1 MTALLLAA
9 ASLLYL
15 LAAVLM
21 LTLLVGVAAALPLR
35 RAATGGLGGAV
46 VAHLAHDGLQWANT
60 GRGPFA
66 GTHEAL
72 STLALLVAVAAL
84 ALRLRERR
92 LESLATF
99 VAPLSLLMLLA
110 SQGVGARPATP
121 LSGAL
126 LGVHVGSTILGTAA
140 FTVAFAL
147 AAAYLVQEREVRQK
161 RLRGMFQRLPPLEVL
176 DVASF
181 RSIALGLPALT
192 LGIATGIFAG
202 LQEALG
208 HGMPLVSWRHYLAL
222 GVWAVFAAVLVLR
235 LVAGW
240 RGHRAAIGTIVGY
253 VSALLVLVGYF
264 VRGAG
269 P

>member
-1 MTALLLAA
+1 MIGGLLAA
-9 ASLLYL
+9 AALLYL
-15 LAAVLM
+15 VAAVLM
-21 LTLLVGVAAALPLR
+21 LTHLVGVESALPLR
-35 RAATGGLGGAV
+35 RAATASLGGAV
-46 VAHLAHDGLQWANT
+46 VAHLAHDGLRWAST
-60 GRGPFA
+60 GLGPFA
-66 GTHEAL
+66 GIHEGL
-72 STLALLVAVAAL
+72 STLALVVAFAGL
-84 ALRLRERR
+84 GLRLRERR
-92 LESLATF
+92 LESLAAF
-99 VAPLSLLMLLA
+99 VTPLSLLMLLA
-110 SQGVGARPATP
+110 SQGVGVRPAMP

-161 RLRGMFQRLPPLEVL
+161 RLRGMFLRLPPLEVL

-192 LGIATGIFAG
+192 LGIATGLFAG
-202 LQEALG
+202 VQEALG
-208 HGMPLVSWRHYLAL
+208 HGVPLVSWRHYLAL
-222 GVWAVFAAVLVLR
+222 GVWAVFAGVLVLR

-253 VSALLVLVGYF
+253 VSALMVLVGYF

-269 P
+269 R

>member
-1 MTALLLAA
+1 MLGGLVA
-9 ASLLYL
+9 ASALLYL
-15 LAAVLM
+15 IAAVLM
-21 LTLLVGVAAALPLR
+21 LTHLVGVAPTVPAR
-35 RAATGGLGGAV
+35 RAATATLGGAV
-46 VAHLAHDGLQWANT
+46 AAHLAHDVMRWAAA

-66 GTHEAL
+66 GLHEGL
-72 STLALLVAVAAL
+72 STLALLVAAVAL
-84 ALRLRERR
+84 ALRVRGRR
-92 LESLATF
+92 LETLGVF
-99 VAPLSLLMLLA
+99 VAPLTLLMLLA
-110 SQGVGARPATP
+110 SQGVGARPSTP

-181 RSIALGLPALT
+181 RSTALGLPALT
-192 LGIATGIFAG
+192 LGIVTGLLAG
-202 LQEALG
+202 AQESVG
-208 HGMPLVSWRHYLAL
+208 HGVPVVSWRHYLAL

-240 RGHRAAIGTIVGY
+240 RGRRAAIGTIVGY
-253 VSALLVLVGYF
+253 ASAVTVLAGYF

>member
-1 MTALLLAA
+1 MLGGLLAA
-9 ASLLYL
+9 AALLYL
-15 LAAVLM
+15 ISAVLM
-21 LTLLVGVAAALPLR
+21 LTHLVGVASTLPSR
-35 RAATGGLGGAV
+35 RAATVSLGAAM
-46 VAHLAHDGLQWANT
+46 VAHLAHDILRWVGAGL
-60 GRGPFA
+60 GPFA
-66 GTHEAL
+66 GIHEGL
-72 STLALLVAVAAL
+72 STLALLVAGAAF
-84 ALRLRERR
+84 ALRLRGHR
-92 LESLATF
+92 LETLGVF
-99 VAPLSLLMLLA
+99 VAPLTLLMLLA
-110 SQGVGARPATP
+110 SQGVDAQPAAP

-147 AAAYLVQEREVRQK
+147 AAAYLLQEREVRKK

-192 LGIATGIFAG
+192 LGIVTGLFANV
-202 LQEALG
+202 QEAVG
-208 HGMPLVSWRHYLAL
+208 HGMPIVSWRHYLAL
-222 GVWAVFAAVLVLR
+222 GVWAVFAAVLLLR
-235 LVAGW
+235 LLAGW

-253 VSALLVLVGYF
+253 ASAVMVLVGYF

>member
-1 MTALLLAA
+1 VLGALLAA
-9 ASLLYL
+9 SALLYL

-21 LTLLVGVAAALPLR
+21 LTHLVGASTSAAAR
-35 RAATGGLGGAV
+35 RAATLALGGAV
-46 VAHLAHDGLQWANT
+46 AAHLAHDLLRWASA

-66 GTHEAL
+66 GIHEGL
-72 STLALLVAVAAL
+72 STLALVVAGVAFG
-84 ALRLRERR
+84 LRVRGGR
-92 LESLATF
+92 LETLGVF

-110 SQGVGARPATP
+110 SQGAGARPTTP
-121 LSGAL
+121 LRGAL

-192 LGIATGIFAG
+192 LGIVTGLLAG
-202 LQEALG
+202 VQEAVGRGL
-208 HGMPLVSWRHYLAL
+208 PLVEWRHYLAL
-222 GVWAVFAAVLVLR
+222 GVWGVFASVLVLR

-253 VSALLVLVGYF
+253 ASAVMVLVGYF
-264 VRGAG
+264 LRGSG
-269 P
+269 R